1 MSSSEPY
8 TRPRPYSIFTHSVGA
23 NLAGHSLLSK
33 LRAIASAGFDGIE
46 LFQDDLDAFAASDE
60 FRAIQARGDALI
72 STPLAHDTIA
82 AFTPPDSPRN
92 LNRRRHSG
100 SSTAS
105 DSSTVSTSATSY
117 VAIPVSSSS
126 KSLSVTGL
134 DDDLHVRNDRG
145 ELVIG
150 ADGLPLTYNSWGE
163 CTTTA
168 YRQELAAASYIA
180 SFCDSLGLAIY
191 SLQPLRD
198 FEGWA
203 KPEDQLLS
211 LRRARSRFE
220 IMRTLGADLLLI
232 CSNNQHAP
240 ATVGDIQRIGRDLAQ
255 LGQYA
260 EHFGPTYTSYCTTA
274 DSTMQRGAMQ
284 RQKKPIRIGYE
295 ALSWGA
301 HVDVWARAWQAV
313 QYANRENVGLILDSF
328 NTLAREYADPCTKTG
343 IMDRHDDPYAAVMQS
358 IDRLSSV
365 PADKVFFLQIGDA
378 RRMPEPLKPSP
389 NADEPR
395 PARMI
400 WSRGNRLFP
409 CEYEQGAFMPTKEF
423 VQAAVAKA
431 GYRGPWS
438 IEVFNSSLLDQGE
451 EVPVH
456 HAMRARAGLDRLVE
470 EVFA

>member
-8 TRPRPYSIFTHSVGA
+8 TRPHPYSIFTHSVGA
-23 NLAGHSLLSK
+23 TLAGHSLLSK

-60 FRAIQARGDALI
+60 FRALQARGDALI
-72 STPLAHDTIA
+72 SAPLAHDTIA

-92 LNRRRHSG
+92 HNRRRHSG

-105 DSSTVSTSATSY
+105 DSSTTSTSATSY
-117 VAIPVSSSS
+117 TAIPVSSSS
-126 KSLSVTGL
+126 KGLSMTSL
-134 DDDLHVRNDRG
+134 DNDLLVRTDRG

-150 ADGLPLTYNSWGE
+150 SDGLPMTYNAWGE
-163 CTTTA
+163 CTTTT

-203 KPEDQLLS
+203 KPEDQQLA

-220 IMRTLGADLLLI
+220 IMRMLGADLLLI

-240 ATVGDIQRIGRDLAQ
+240 ATVGDVERIGSDLAQ
-255 LGQYA
+255 LGRYA
-260 EHFGPTYTSYCTTA
+260 EHFGPICTSYRA
-274 DSTMQRGAMQ
+274 SVDGTMQRQ
-284 RQKKPIRIGYE
+284 EKSIRVGYE

-313 QYANRENVGLILDSF
+313 QHADRGNVGLILDSF

-343 IMDRHDDPYAAVMQS
+343 ITDRYDDPYAAVMQS
-358 IDRLSSV
+358 IGRLSSV
-365 PADKVFFLQIGDA
+365 PAHKIFFLQIGDA

-389 NADEPR
+389 NAEEPR

-409 CEYEQGAFMPTKEF
+409 CEYEQGAFMPTTEF
-423 VQAAVAKA
+423 VQAAVTKA

-438 IEVFNSSLLDQGE
+438 IEVFNSSLSDQGE
-451 EVPVH
+451 EVPAH